1 MVVKLL
7 GAGTQ
12 CSLSVG
18 QLVILGGTHLQLTLC
33 ATIRDVTCH
42 VDSIRVKLQ
51 IGLGWCEG
59 QC

>member
-1 MVVKLL
+1 MAVKLF

-33 ATIRDVTCH
+33 ATIKDISCH
-42 VDSIRVKLQ
+42 VVQL
-51 IGLGWCEG
+51 GLGYR
-59 QC
+59 